1 MTTYNHVHV
10 QYENNYE
17 PNSGRYKRKKKFAST
32 SVFIDW
38 VLSSNPQTISK
49 SELRSREILFL
60 VAASVPAQTNMRK
73 SRPVTLIITRAAHP
87 CIFPGSLNLA
97 IHVLQQVNY
106 SQLLSAHAEFTHAV
120 FQATMMQ
127 ICPPMLMAHGD
138 DHSMFVAMRNSKRSP
153 KAFIN
158 MLYVNEITPEDS
170 DEGTRLVHFKFN
182 ATGRKIEFTCRPS
195 AQAKDLITTLDTLQI
210 VEDLWHHYHLCS
222 TLQYAL
228 KYSLMDLHEAY
239 QLSITSIS
247 TSQKLELQC
256 KLFKIIEKYPE
267 LHLDYVPFTD
277 YAGHIYRGFG
287 DVGGL

>member
-1 MTTYNHVHV
+1 MTSENHVPFLY
-10 QYENNYE
+10 QISC
-17 PNSGRYKRKKKFAST
+17 PINSGKYKRKKKFAST
-32 SVFIDW
+32 AIFINW
-38 VLSSNPQTISK
+38 VLSSNPEIINKQ
-49 SELRSREILFL
+49 ELRNREILFL
-60 VAASVPAQTNMRK
+60 VASSVLVKANARK
-73 SRPVTLIITRAAHP
+73 SQPVTLIITRDGRP
-87 CIFPGSLNLA
+87 CIFLGRLNLA
-97 IHVLQQVNY
+97 IHVLQQVDY
-106 SQLLSAHAEFTHAV
+106 SLLFNAHSEFTQAV

-127 ICPPMLMAHGD
+127 KCPPMLTAHGD

-158 MLYVNEITPEDS
+158 MLYVNELAPAVS

-256 KLFKIIEKYPE
+256 KLFRIIEKYPE